1 MRIPGLRGPGP
12 RTLARR
18 AIAGFLAD
26 DMTTH
31 AAALAFRTLLAFFP
45 FAIFLLTLLGTL
57 RIPQFFD
64 WLLAQAAGQMAA
76 VVGEVRAGGQGGLL
90 SFGIVAAL
98 WAASAGVRAMMHALN
113 VAYDVAETRPAW
125 RRYPVG
131 CGNSVCAPL
140 KPMNRPV
147 SPSRSV

>member
-12 RTLARR
+12 WTLARR

-26 DMTTH
+26 DMATH

-45 FAIFLLTLLGTL
+45 FAIFLLILLGTL
-57 RIPQFFD
+57 RMPQFFD
-64 WLLAQAAGQMAA
+64 WLLAQAAGQVAA
-76 VVGEVRAGGQGGLL
+76 VVGEVRGGGQGGLL

-125 RRYPVG
+125 RRYPDASPYDVG
-131 CGNSVCAPL
+131 S
-140 KPMNRPV
+140 PV
-147 SPSRSV
+147 KLVLRVPK